1 MTTDAATGAT
11 ARSAPW
17 CYAVAGWSGFFVMV
31 VELIGG
37 RLIAPFFG
45 SSIYVWG
52 AVIFVFMLGL
62 AIGYLLGGI
71 WSRVGATVP
80 RLCGILAVAAVA
92 TLPVVL
98 FGDAALNAIF
108 DHTADPRMGSL
119 ITCFAL
125 FFIPAILSGM
135 VSPYAVRL
143 IVRDEATSGRSA
155 GYLYFVSTVGS
166 SAGTLMTSFYLV
178 LWFEVNQI
186 LLAGVAI
193 SVALGAVGALAN
205 RKQASGKT
213 A

>member
-1 MTTDAATGAT
+1 MTLAPET
-11 ARSAPW
+11 APPRRSAPW

-62 AIGYLLGGI
+62 AVGYLLGGI
-71 WSRVGATVP
+71 WSRIGATVP
-80 RLCGILAVAAVA
+80 RLCAILAAAALA

-119 ITCFAL
+119 LTCFLL
-125 FFIPAILSGM
+125 FFVPAILSGM

-166 SAGTLMTSFYLV
+166 SAGTLITSFYLV
-178 LWFEVNQI
+178 LLFEVNHI
-186 LLAGVAI
+186 LLAGIAI
-193 SVALGAVGALAN
+193 SVLLGALGALAN
-205 RKQASGKT
+205 RSKTGKP

>member
-1 MTTDAATGAT
+1 MTTDAATGTT

-17 CYAVAGWSGFFVMV
+17 CYAVAGWSGFLVMV

-80 RLCGILAVAAVA
+80 RLCGILAA
-92 TLPVVL
+92 
-98 FGDAALNAIF
+98 AALNAIF

-166 SAGTLMTSFYLV
+166 SAGTLLTSFYLV

-186 LLAGVAI
+186 LLAGIAI
-193 SVALGAVGALAN
+193 SVLLGAAGALAN
-205 RKQASGKT
+205 RTQSPGKT

>member
-1 MTTDAATGAT
+1 MTTDAATGKT
-11 ARSAPW
+11 ARSTPW
-17 CYAVAGWSGFFVMV
+17 CYAVAGWSGFLVMV

-80 RLCGILAVAAVA
+80 RLCGILAAAALA

-98 FGDAALNAIF
+98 FGDLALNAIF
-108 DHTADPRMGSL
+108 DHTGDPRMGSL

-125 FFIPAILSGM
+125 FFIPAVLSGM

-143 IVRDEATSGRSA
+143 IVRDEATSGRS
-155 GYLYFVSTVGS
+155 
-166 SAGTLMTSFYLV
+166 
-178 LWFEVNQI
+178 
-186 LLAGVAI
+186 
-193 SVALGAVGALAN
+193 
-205 RKQASGKT
+205 
-213 A
+213 

>member
-1 MTTDAATGAT
+1 MTTAATMGQT
-11 ARSAPW
+11 LRPTIW
-17 CYAVAGWSGFFVMV
+17 CYAVAGWSGFFVML

-71 WSRVGATVP
+71 WSRNNASIR
-80 RLCGILAVAAVA
+80 RLCIILAAAALA
-92 TLPVVL
+92 TTPVIL
-98 FGDAALNAIF
+98 FGEPMLNLIF
-108 DHTADPRMGSL
+108 DHTADPRTGSL
-119 ITCFAL
+119 MTCFLL
-125 FFIPAILSGM
+125 FFVPAVLSGM

-166 SAGTLMTSFYLV
+166 SAGTLLTSFYFV
-178 LWFEVNQI
+178 LWFEVNA
-186 LLAGVAI
+186 LLIAGV
-193 SVALGAVGALAN
+193 SVSLLLGAAGVLAN
-205 RKQASGKT
+205 GKKSLGD
-213 A
+213 AA

>member
-1 MTTDAATGAT
+1 MTDDVTGT
-11 ARSAPW
+11 SSRSAPW

-71 WSRVGATVP
+71 WSRTGATVP
-80 RLCGILAVAAVA
+80 RLCGILAAAALV
-92 TLPVVL
+92 TLPVVV

-119 ITCFAL
+119 LTCFLL

-166 SAGTLMTSFYLV
+166 SAGTLLTSFYLV
-178 LWFEVNQI
+178 LWFEVDQI
-186 LLAGVAI
+186 LLAGIAV
-193 SVALGAVGALAN
+193 SVLLGAAGALAN
-205 RKQASGKT
+205 RKSLPGKT